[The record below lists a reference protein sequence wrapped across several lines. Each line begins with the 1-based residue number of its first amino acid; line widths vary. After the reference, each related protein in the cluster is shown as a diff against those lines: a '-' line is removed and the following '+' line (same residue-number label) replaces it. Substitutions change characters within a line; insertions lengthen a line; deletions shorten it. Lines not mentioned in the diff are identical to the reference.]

1 MLNKE
6 SHVKRDEISNLT
18 TRRLSIYL
26 RCLQT
31 LEAAG
36 VETVSSHEM
45 AEQFHLNS
53 AQFRKDLA
61 YFGEFGVRGL
71 GYRVPDL
78 KHHLIRILGLD
89 RRIRMAIMGAG
100 NLGTALAGYG
110 GFNTDNLKVTALF
123 DTDPDK
129 VGRFLRPGLQIHHVS
144 ALNPFIRGHPVHI
157 AVLAV
162 PTMVAQEVLEQVAAA
177 GIRSVLNFVPVRLK
191 VPAGVRLQ
199 SVDLKVQVESLVF
212 HLPREGEDGQAL
224 VDHKEKDPI
233 LHTV

>member
-1 MLNKE
+1 LNE
-6 SHVKRDEISNLT
+6 DSGHKRSGIPNLT

-26 RCLQT
+26 HCMQI
-31 LEAAG
+31 LEVAG
-36 VETVSSHEM
+36 VETISSRDM

-71 GYRVPDL
+71 GYRVPEL
-78 KHHLIRILGLD
+78 RQHLIRILGLD

-110 GFNTDNLKVTALF
+110 GFNTDSLKVVALF
-123 DTDPDK
+123 DADPNK
-129 VGRFLRPGLQIHHVS
+129 VGKAIRPGLRIYHVS
-144 ALNPFIRGHPVHI
+144 ELIPFIQGNPVEI

-162 PTMVAQEVLEQVAAA
+162 PARVAQEVLAQVAAA
-177 GIRSVLNFVPVRLK
+177 GIKSVLNFVPARLK
-191 VPAGVRLQ
+191 VPEGVRVK

-212 HLPREGEDGQAL
+212 HLPRPDQPEEAPADKKNTAA
-224 VDHKEKDPI
+224 VDE
-233 LHTV
+233 TA